1 MRRLLGVLLFSLL
14 TACGESQPAAQPAA
28 STPQPSPS
36 AAAAAAC
43 SLSSRTAIL
52 AMQQPPA
59 MCIDLTK
66 TYRATVRTSRG
77 SFSLLL
83 DPKSAP
89 VTVNNFVVLAQSHF
103 YDGLTFHRVV
113 PGFVVQGGDPEGN
126 GTGGPAYKLPAE
138 KAAQDW
144 SRGAVGMAS
153 SQAGV
158 NGSQF
163 FVLLGDA
170 QYLKTSGTYN
180 HFGSVDPAGMRVV
193 DTIAIGDRIDGVDIT
208 AT

>member
-1 MRRLLGVLLFSLL
+1 MRRLPAALLFGLL
-14 TACGESQPAAQPAA
+14 LACGQSQPPAQPQPSA
-28 STPQPSPS
+28 PPPSPS
-36 AAAAAAC
+36 AGAAGAC
-43 SLSSRTAIL
+43 SLSSRTAIV

-66 TYRATVRTSRG
+66 TYRATVRTPRG
-77 SFSLLL
+77 AFTILL

-103 YDGLTFHRVV
+103 YDGLTFHRVE
-113 PGFVVQGGDPEGN
+113 PGFVVQGGDPNGD

-170 QYLKTSGTYN
+170 QYLKTSGVYN
-180 HFGSVDPAGMRVV
+180 HFGLVDPAGMRMV
-193 DTIAIGDRIDGVDIT
+193 DTIAKGDRIDGVDIS